1 MSRIPRQLAFIAFTP
16 LLFIGS
22 AWAQVHAVVPDRP
35 DNGADGNPAN
45 AVTAVGLASAFLATY
60 SPVAGNAIRDTGSW
74 KAVSVGQTW
83 EVHVPST
90 GPSGDT
96 FVITVGKTDGNIVSV
111 VEQP

>member
-1 MSRIPRQLAFIAFTP
+1 MRRILRQLAFIAFTP
-16 LLFIGS
+16 LLFIAS
-22 AWAQVHAVVPDRP
+22 AWAQHAVVPDRP
-35 DNGADGNPAN
+35 DSGTDGNPAN